1 MMDNTQLAR
10 YFKDQLT
17 KVYYATQTISLE
29 QGAQLS
35 ELTKE
40 FRKLTQKINKLE
52 KQVKLLNE
60 LHNMIVQLPYTNFND
75 ERNTK

>member
-60 LHNMIVQLPYTNFND
+60 LHNMIIQLPYTNFND
-75 ERNTK
+75 ERNIK